1 MHVHVQTP
9 LFKLVFIFHF
19 LQFAAGLNII
29 VNDKPL
35 AGLPRTFAKY
45 KFSRFTPY
53 LYHTVETSVS
63 NSNQNEKR
71 NIQISNN
78 YGNKVADKLSQARK
92 ESREELLLLILC
104 GPANQK
110 GFKKENEKTLQKEEE
125 KNSSQFSN
133 KYNSEIEICSSVLP
147 TPTNKHQKSHLKI
160 AQITNFDT
168 EATHVYLSMT
178 LHTFAISTGTSE
190 SSYSNKKLH
199 HDISSVSNDLTK
211 TQDLIVENKK
221 KVPTLYSTHEEK
233 PTKFSE
239 CFLYPIAQTQT
250 SKESLKGI
258 LVTSLGKD
266 LDYGEREIEQE
277 LLRLKQLQAQRRARI
292 IEIGGEGGSGLANS
306 MARLRVNKFFMLL
319 ILVLVVLINT
329 NVV

>member
-9 LFKLVFIFHF
+9 FFILVFIFHF

-35 AGLPRTFAKY
+35 SGLPKTFAKH

-63 NSNQNEKR
+63 NSNQNNKR
-71 NIQISNN
+71 NIRISNN
-78 YGNKVADKLSQARK
+78 YGNNVADKLSQARK
-92 ESREELLLLILC
+92 ESREESLLHNLC
-104 GPANQK
+104 RPANQK
-110 GFKKENEKTLQKEEE
+110 KFRKEKEKTLQKEHG
-125 KNSSQFSN
+125 KDSSKFSN
-133 KYNSEIEICSSVLP
+133 KYNFKNETCSSVLP

-168 EATHVYLSMT
+168 EATDVFLSMT

-190 SSYSNKKLH
+190 SSNSNKKLH

-239 CFLYPIAQTQT
+239 CFSYPIAQTQT

-306 MARLRVNKFFMLL
+306 MARLRVNKFFMLW